1 MSGSGI
7 KVVIFDLNGVMF
19 QRQWAVPEPEMLELV
34 KRLKQSG
41 LKLAILSNASYGEA
55 KQLRKADWID
65 IFDYIGM
72 SSETGYLKP
81 QVEAF
86 IDVSENLQ
94 TDPSSCL
101 FIDDETYR
109 LTGAREIGMM
119 THHFTD
125 QQELESEL
133 SVLELINV

>member
-1 MSGSGI
+1 
-7 KVVIFDLNGVMF
+7 
-19 QRQWAVPEPEMLELV
+19 MLELV
-34 KRLKQSG
+34 KQLKRNG

-55 KQLRKADWID
+55 KQLRKDYWID
-65 IFDYIGM
+65 IFDYTVM
-72 SSETGYLKP
+72 SSETGYSKP
-81 QVEAF
+81 QAEAF
-86 IDVSENLQ
+86 LDVSENLQ
-94 TDPSSCL
+94 TDPDDCL

-133 SVLELINV
+133 SVLGLIDV